1 MNEELNGCR
10 PTKGQAHYCRHT
22 VHIAHSPPF
31 ALFFFFIFFCVQRC
45 ASSFL
50 IHSSPILSF
59 PSLLFSFFFF
69 PSFLSF
75 LSFLPSFLF
84 FFSIVTPSSSSST
97 YSLPIAPTKKHI
109 NSITYKPS
117 FSRSIL
123 PSPTD
128 VFLVYQPVG
137 LTHRTPLSPSLFLST
152 VRLFPPYFFF
162 SILLELHFRLFS
174 FYFFN
179 SLSTNTSP
187 LAPKA
192 QALSHT
198 HIFALLPP
206 CFHFHSYTVID

>member
-31 ALFFFFIFFCVQRC
+31 ALFFFYFFLRAEVCIIFPHPFF
-45 ASSFL
+45 SYSFF
-50 IHSSPILSF
+50 SFSP
-59 PSLLFSFFFF
+59 LFFFFF

-109 NSITYKPS
+109 NSIKYKPS

-123 PSPTD
+123 PSPTV
-128 VFLVYQPVG
+128 VFLFYQPVG
-137 LTHRTPLSPSLFLST
+137 LTHRTPFSPSLFLST

-162 SILLELHFRLFS
+162 SILLELPFRLFS

-206 CFHFHSYTVID
+206 CFHFHSYTVIV

>member
-31 ALFFFFIFFCVQRC
+31 ALFFFACRGVHHLSSSILLLFFLFLL
-45 ASSFL
+45 SSFL
-50 IHSSPILSF
+50 FSSFLPSF
-59 PSLLFSFFFF
+59 PSF
-69 PSFLSF
+69 P
-75 LSFLPSFLF
+75 SFLPSFLF

-128 VFLVYQPVG
+128 V
-137 LTHRTPLSPSLFLST
+137 
-152 VRLFPPYFFF
+152 
-162 SILLELHFRLFS
+162 
-174 FYFFN
+174 
-179 SLSTNTSP
+179 
-187 LAPKA
+187 
-192 QALSHT
+192 
-198 HIFALLPP
+198 
-206 CFHFHSYTVID
+206 

>member
-1 MNEELNGCR
+1 MVADQPR
-10 PTKGQAHYCRHT
+10 DKHT
-22 VHIAHSPPF
+22 TARIQHTLHIHPLSPY
-31 ALFFFFIFFCVQRC
+31 FFFIFFCVQRC

-109 NSITYKPS
+109 NSFTYKPS
-117 FSRSIL
+117 FSRSIP
-123 PSPTD
+123 PSPTV
-128 VFLVYQPVG
+128 VFLFYQPVG
-137 LTHRTPLSPSLFLST
+137 LTHRTPFSPSLFLST

-162 SILLELHFRLFS
+162 SILLELPFRLFS

-198 HIFALLPP
+198 HISLSYPP